1 MVNCLRFEANCESFL
16 TSATEICRGFH
27 QVLSASA
34 QISAMVSL
42 IVRSFAGPLYASE
55 AIRGGF
61 YTLGVKRTL
70 DLLFLLPLCLC
81 FLIAFCVIVALTPRL
96 NPGPIFYVQ
105 DRVGKNRRC
114 FKLYKFRSIQSD
126 GTIPPAA
133 RFMRRTRVD
142 ELPQI
147 LNVLKGEMSLIG
159 PRPERPELD
168 RLYHAEIPNY
178 DQRLSVRPGI
188 SGLAQLSLGYTED
201 LKGARQKLR
210 WDLTY
215 IRNQS
220 FGLDIQIFLG
230 TMKVVFGHLLR
241 LRLKTPLV

>member
-1 MVNCLRFEANCESFL
+1 MLF
-16 TSATEICRGFH
+16 
-27 QVLSASA
+27 ASA
-34 QISAMVSL
+34 QVGTMVSL
-42 IVRSFAGPLYASE
+42 IVRSFAAPHYAS
-55 AIRGGF
+55 RVVSGGL
-61 YTLGVKRTL
+61 YLQGAKRAL
-70 DLLFLLPLCLC
+70 DLLFLAPLCLC
-81 FLIAFCVIVALTPRL
+81 FLIAFCVVVVLTPRL

-105 DRVGKNRRC
+105 DRVGKNGRR

-126 GTIPPAA
+126 GTISPAA

-168 RLYHAEIPNY
+168 RLYRAEIPNY
-178 DQRLSVRPGI
+178 DQRLFVRPGI

-201 LKGARQKLR
+201 IEGARRKLH
-210 WDLTY
+210 WDLAY

-220 FGLDIQIFLG
+220 FGLDLQIFLG